1 MNASNETMA
10 PGAPGAPPAYDVE
23 AARRDFPILDQ
34 RVHGQPLVYLDNA
47 ATTQKPESVIRAIS
61 DYYRRDNANI
71 HRGVHELSN
80 RATRAFE
87 NARGRVRRFLNAAED
102 AEIIFLR
109 GATEA
114 INLVASS
121 FGQQLAPGDEILI
134 STMEH
139 HSNIVPWQMLSQ
151 RAGTVLKVAPINDRG
166 ELILEEFER
175 LLSERTRLVAI
186 VHQSN
191 SLGTVNPV
199 AEIVELAHRAGAKV
213 LLDGAQAVSHHPVD
227 VRALDA
233 DFYALSAHKMY
244 GPTGIGVLYGKR
256 ELLESLPPYQGGG
269 DMILSVTFEETK
281 YNVLP
286 YRLEAGTPDISGPI
300 GLEAAIDYL
309 EQHDLASIQRHEQ
322 DLLEY
327 GTELLQELPGIRLIG
342 TARHRSSV
350 LSFVVDG
357 AHPHDVGTILD
368 LEGVAVRTGHH
379 CTQPVMERF
388 GVPATVR
395 ASLSLYNTR
404 DDLDRLAAGLRK
416 VIEVFG

>member
-1 MNASNETMA
+1 
-10 PGAPGAPPAYDVE
+10 
-23 AARRDFPILDQ
+23 
-34 RVHGQPLVYLDNA
+34 
-47 ATTQKPESVIRAIS
+47 
-61 DYYRRDNANI
+61 
-71 HRGVHELSN
+71 
-80 RATRAFE
+80 
-87 NARGRVRRFLNAAED
+87 
-102 AEIIFLR
+102 
-109 GATEA
+109 
-114 INLVASS
+114 
-121 FGQQLAPGDEILI
+121 
-134 STMEH
+134 
-139 HSNIVPWQMLSQ
+139 
-151 RAGTVLKVAPINDRG
+151 
-166 ELILEEFER
+166 
-175 LLSERTRLVAI
+175 
-186 VHQSN
+186 
-191 SLGTVNPV
+191 
-199 AEIVELAHRAGAKV
+199 
-213 LLDGAQAVSHHPVD
+213 VSHHPVD

-395 ASLSLYNTR
+395 ASLALYNSR